1 MYMCMRRDVRNGRR
15 TDEEGGGGKE
25 RCPILGMAVGLM
37 RGREGGGW
45 GREKGGLNPLF
56 PSRTY

>member
-1 MYMCMRRDVRNGRR
+1 MAAGLMRRV
-15 TDEEGGGGKE
+15 EEGKE
-25 RCPILGMAVGLM
+25 EGCPILGMAVGLM

-45 GREKGGLNPLF
+45 GREKGGLNPLL